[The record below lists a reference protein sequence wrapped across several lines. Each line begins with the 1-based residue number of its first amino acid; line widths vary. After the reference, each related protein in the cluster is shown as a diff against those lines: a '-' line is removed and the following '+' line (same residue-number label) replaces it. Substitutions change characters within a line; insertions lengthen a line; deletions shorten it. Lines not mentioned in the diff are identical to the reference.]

1 MTSFQGYAQSSSVE
15 ANTIKVHDPAKKIL
29 EEKRR
34 KSDQMRRQG
43 EAETKVRQDWIAAK
57 RTSFEKEDAVRR
69 SNEVLRKGFSA
80 DWQKGFS
87 KQWETRIANAEAQA
101 QAARNK
107 KSTLEQVA
115 HLLPKAMAI
124 EEQIDGKRRKDGM
137 ALGNALSTKFGI
149 DIENLDAIQ
158 NVKGNLRD
166 LYAADTGAIAE
177 LREKGASFEEI
188 QQIRK
193 LSGYRRL
200 GVQEAQLIRGKQSIT
215 NFWNNLNDKPL
226 KLGGGLGEHSLVGA
240 MRSGNKNQLVPAV
253 NLEIEKQFLAQFEG
267 FDQDLIKLHLS
278 DAINRQKAR
287 INAYTH
293 ENDMKRAIADQQEE
307 DKTLLETQIN
317 IDGPQAFIDAIHIG
331 SGPNNEY
338 MSHSVEQNGN
348 LVASLIEEGR
358 LGDDFILKLKEHPV
372 LPNGEK
378 VEVAYG
384 KRWGKWIDKFEAS
397 SAKFKKNQSA
407 EINAKLALEE
417 ARFKLQASQAEDKII
432 AEYENITE
440 SDFVE
445 MYRMATEFN
454 PKNTHLKTTIDKYLG
469 MKRGGVNDELGEPIL
484 FRLENNNMLTRAAV
498 INQRMSPEK
507 TNKWLKKA
515 DKLNPYKPSDEHDKG
530 FKKEAELAV
539 ENILTRYG
547 TKSEKVQSSS
557 MARQY
562 GVKMMRMY
570 YKKAIIDGNSP
581 EQAQLNAISEFNKLL
596 TTDSYKIS
604 ERRNVDGKLI
614 QEPHFPAFQVTPKKF
629 AYPFS
634 QYTTEKF
641 RKNPNIFKEE
651 LMGPAEDLI
660 EWGYGVESG
669 TSKGIP
675 PWIYHLTSKMGTN
688 PDGGQKISP
697 ALVAYE
703 QLVLAVGRKRADEL
717 IPRDLLISAVQV
729 ENKIDPSWRSIM
741 CLGPNEA
748 QCGLYWSEQTQSNTI
763 KPRPVT
769 GNVNT
774 FKSGSIYRD
783 ESGLSDDAL
792 EFVKLRR

>member
-15 ANTIKVHDPAKKIL
+15 SNTIKVHDPAKKIL

-43 EAETKVRQDWIAAK
+43 EAETKVRQDWIAGLRGK
-57 RTSFEKEDAVRR
+57 FEKEEAVRR

-101 QAARNK
+101 EAARNK
-107 KSTLEQVA
+107 KGTLEQVA

-124 EEQIDGKRRKDGM
+124 EKQIDDKRRKDGM
-137 ALGNALSTKFGI
+137 ALGNALGSKFGI

-166 LYAADTGAIAE
+166 LYAADTGVIAE

-188 QQIRK
+188 QQIRR

-200 GVQEAQLIRGKQSIT
+200 GVQEAQLTRAGMAIPNTYGSKIAQT
-215 NFWNNLNDKPL
+215 YD
-226 KLGGGLGEHSLVGA
+226 LGGGLGKHTLVSA
-240 MRSGNKNQLVPAV
+240 MKSGNKNLLPAV
-253 NLEIEKQFLAQFEG
+253 DLAIRQEILAPFEG
-267 FDQDLIKLHLS
+267 FDQDLVKLHLTP
-278 DAINRQKAR
+278 ALNRQSGR
-287 INAYTH
+287 MLAYTH
-293 ENDMKRAIADQQEE
+293 ENDMKRAIADQHEE

-331 SGPNNEY
+331 AGPNNEY

-384 KRWGKWIDKFEAS
+384 QRWGKWIDKFEAS
-397 SAKFKKNQSA
+397 SAKFKRNEKA
-407 EINAKLALEE
+407 EIDAKLGLQESQW
-417 ARFKLQASQAEDKII
+417 KLQASQAEDKII

-440 SDFVE
+440 GDLVE
-445 MYRMATEFN
+445 MFRMATEFN

-469 MKRGGVNDELGEPIL
+469 MKRGGVNDEIGEPIL
-484 FRLENNNMLTRAAV
+484 FRLENNNMLTREAV
-498 INQRMSPEK
+498 INQRMSPAK
-507 TNKWLKKA
+507 TNEWLKKA
-515 DKLNPYKPSDEHDKG
+515 DKNSPFKPSDEIDKG
-530 FKKEAELAV
+530 FKEEAKLAV

-557 MARQY
+557 MARQH
-562 GVKMMRMY
+562 GVKMMRAY
-570 YKKAIIDGNSP
+570 YKKAIIDGASP
-581 EQAQLNAISEFNKLL
+581 DQAQKQAISEFNKLL
-596 TTDSYKIS
+596 TTDAYKIS

-614 QEPHFPAFQVTPKKF
+614 QEPHFPFFQVTPKKY
-629 AYPFS
+629 AYPLS
-634 QYTTEKF
+634 QYTTEAF

-660 EWGYGVESG
+660 EWGYGVQSG

-675 PWIYHLTSKMGTN
+675 PWIYHLTSKMGNN
-688 PDGGQKISP
+688 PDGGQKVSP

-703 QLVLAVGRKRADEL
+703 QFVLVVGRKKADEM
-717 IPRDLLISAVQV
+717 IPSNLLLTAVGV

>member
-1 MTSFQGYAQSSSVE
+1 MQ
-15 ANTIKVHDPAKKIL
+15 
-29 EEKRR
+29 R
-34 KSDQMRRQG
+34 
-43 EAETKVRQDWIAAK
+43 
-57 RTSFEKEDAVRR
+57 
-69 SNEVLRKGFSA
+69 
-80 DWQKGFS
+80 
-87 KQWETRIANAEAQA
+87 
-101 QAARNK
+101 
-107 KSTLEQVA
+107 
-115 HLLPKAMAI
+115 
-124 EEQIDGKRRKDGM
+124 
-137 ALGNALSTKFGI
+137 
-149 DIENLDAIQ
+149 
-158 NVKGNLRD
+158 
-166 LYAADTGAIAE
+166 
-177 LREKGASFEEI
+177 
-188 QQIRK
+188 
-193 LSGYRRL
+193 
-200 GVQEAQLIRGKQSIT
+200 
-215 NFWNNLNDKPL
+215 NDKPV
-226 KLGGGLGEHSLVGA
+226 KLGGGLGEHTLVGA
-240 MRSGNKNQLVPAV
+240 MRSGNKNQLVPAL
-253 NLEIEKQFLAQFEG
+253 NLEIEKQFLAQYEG
-267 FDQDLIKLHLS
+267 FDQDLVKLHLS

-307 DKTLLETQIN
+307 DKTLLETQIE

-331 SGPNNEY
+331 AVPNNEY

-348 LVASLIEEGR
+348 YVAALIEEGR
-358 LGDDFILKLKEHPV
+358 LGDDFILKLKGHKV

-378 VEVAYG
+378 AEVAYG
-384 KRWGKWIDKFEAS
+384 ERWGKWIDKFEAS
-397 SAKFKKNQSA
+397 SAKFKKIEKDQ
-407 EINAKLALEE
+407 INANLALEQ
-417 ARFKLQASQAEDKII
+417 AKFKLQASQAEDKII

-440 SDFVE
+440 GDFVE
-445 MYRMATEFN
+445 MYIMATTYN

-498 INQRMSPEK
+498 INQRMSPAK
-507 TNKWLKKA
+507 TNEWLKKA
-515 DKLNPYKPSDEHDKG
+515 DKLSPFKPTDEIDKS
-530 FKKEAELAV
+530 FKEESKLAV

-557 MARQY
+557 MARQH
-562 GVKMMRMY
+562 GVIMMRKY
-570 YKKAIIDGNSP
+570 YKKAMIATNGDTEASKT
-581 EQAQLNAISEFNKLL
+581 QAIAEFNKLL
-596 TTDSYKIS
+596 TTDAYKIS
-604 ERRNVDGKLI
+604 ERRNVDGRLI
-614 QEPHFPAFQVTPKKF
+614 QEPHFPFFQVTAKKY
-629 AYPFS
+629 AYPLS

-660 EWGYGVESG
+660 EWGHGVESG

-675 PWIYHLTSKMGTN
+675 TWIYHLTSKMGNN

-717 IPRDLLISAVQV
+717 IPRDLLITAVEV

-748 QCGLYWSEQTQSNTI
+748 QCGLYWSKQTQSNTI